1 MKEQTPLAVIK
12 AAMKAKQS
20 GYMIIEIGYTKVCVP
35 YRAGVQI
42 VQALENAEIIEIP
55 YQSPCKFTPMQGQTT
70 VTPIHENEYMSC
82 KLSHVMNIPI
92 TEARNIIAG
101 GTNE

>member
-1 MKEQTPLAVIK
+1 MKEQTPLAMIK
-12 AAMKAKQS
+12 ATMKTKQT
-20 GYMIIEIGYTKVCVP
+20 GYMLIEIGYTKVCVP
-35 YRAGVQI
+35 YSAGVQI

-55 YQSPCKFTPMQGQTT
+55 YQSPCKFTPMHGQVTA
-70 VTPIHENEYMSC
+70 TPIHENEYMSC
-82 KLSHVMNIPI
+82 KLSHVMDIPI

>member
-35 YRAGVQI
+35 YGAGVQI

-55 YQSPCKFTPMQGQTT
+55 YHSPCKFTPMQGQTT